1 MAGVA
6 QVCCILGPRGAG
18 KNVLAAQLLRDF
30 PTKVTADPTTMMDEE
45 VNDLDPPEK
54 RPESGKVSF
63 FYEEKHRKASAAAP
77 LGDVNS
83 TSDRGLPGLGGAAA
97 AAAAAAEAAAV
108 AGVAPSDEDRRGV
121 LHPKDFNQLVTAGQL
136 LAPHVDEDGS
146 TIAYSLVG
154 LEASWEQ
161 QVIPLVTGSW
171 ELGQQLMKELP
182 GDVQVVVIFVD
193 APTVDLDQRMRSK
206 GRLGEADLQA
216 HLADAEVQRAA
227 CAAFM
232 ATQAAVRAGS
242 EEVSA
247 VVQQLLARV
256 ECYTVD
262 NSGQLGHAYAA
273 AKEVLAA
280 HWHAAAPQLYGLL
293 LVEPQPLRAP
303 DGSLPAGGVS
313 IQEEVELPETS
324 TVVSDPAQG
333 EAGESHKALSRTK
346 AAGLGVP
353 HAWLRLRATTAAGA
367 MLELSRGRHLLRL
380 LAPEHLVHT
389 IRLSSRTPFSV
400 GEASKVLPA
409 AGCGHV
415 LVQEGEHEAWLPGT
429 YQVLFR

>member
-1 MAGVA
+1 
-6 QVCCILGPRGAG
+6 
-18 KNVLAAQLLRDF
+18 
-30 PTKVTADPTTMMDEE
+30 
-45 VNDLDPPEK
+45 
-54 RPESGKVSF
+54 
-63 FYEEKHRKASAAAP
+63 
-77 LGDVNS
+77 
-83 TSDRGLPGLGGAAA
+83 
-97 AAAAAAEAAAV
+97 
-108 AGVAPSDEDRRGV
+108 V
-121 LHPKDFNQLVTAGQL
+121 LHPKDFNQLVPAGQL

-161 QVIPLVTGSW
+161 QVIPVVTGSW
-171 ELGQQLMKELP
+171 ELGQQLIKELP
-182 GDVQVVVIFVD
+182 GDVKVVIIFVD

-206 GRLGEADLQA
+206 KSNPLGEADLQA

-227 CAAFM
+227 CAEFM
-232 ATQAAVRAGS
+232 ALQAAAREGRFAEGG
-242 EEVSA
+242 ELPA
-247 VVQQLLARV
+247 AAQQLLARLD
-256 ECYTVD
+256 CYQVD

-293 LVEPQPLRAP
+293 LVEPQPLRVP
-303 DGSLPAGGVS
+303 DGSLPAGGLS

-324 TVVSDPAQG
+324 TVVSDTPQG
-333 EAGESHKALSRTK
+333 DSGESHKALSRTK

-353 HAWLRLRATTAAGA
+353 HAWLRLRAITAAGA

-415 LVQEGEHEAWLPGT
+415 VVQEGEHEAWLPGT